1 MNAPSKASRDYLRNS
16 VLTASP
22 ERLQLMLYDAAIKY
36 ASQGR
41 EALARQD
48 YEGAFNGFDRA
59 QQIVRQL
66 ATGLNRDVNPGL
78 VDQMAA
84 LYDFILRRM
93 IDANAHREPAAA
105 DEAIGL
111 LRHMRE
117 TWDLLI
123 TRLAEEVGKAAPA
136 IENVRQA
143 DSTPSKVGNALRI
156 EG

>member
-1 MNAPSKASRDYLRNS
+1 MNGQFKASRDYLRNS

-41 EALARQD
+41 EALAAQD

-66 ATGLNRDVNPGL
+66 ATGLNRSINPAL

-93 IDANAHREPAAA
+93 IDANSHRETAAA

-117 TWDLLI
+117 TWDLLMS
-123 TRLAEEVGKAAPA
+123 RLAEELGKTSPPV
-136 IENVRQA
+136 ENVRQA
-143 DSTPSKVGNALRI
+143 DSTPSKVGSALRI